1 MSGSGIRCAICKSAP
16 RSRQITMPVPHH
28 SVFYRPVA
36 LPAAQPTASK
46 HWRLLGSHTL
56 RVNWYHCHAALMT
69 WTPQKSCLSTFW
81 CHHSVMWLSPAF
93 SFCRHYLHNMW
104 SWVCV
109 TVGRL
114 SVRLSHLVTT
124 RHCYR
129 FAAVGPAARRYRS
142 IDAQLVVSSCAAA
155 RHAAANAESTTLSA
169 DVGSWLRTFFIAAV
183 DFVAREQLLSAVV

>member
-1 MSGSGIRCAICKSAP
+1 
-16 RSRQITMPVPHH
+16 
-28 SVFYRPVA
+28 
-36 LPAAQPTASK
+36 
-46 HWRLLGSHTL
+46 
-56 RVNWYHCHAALMT
+56 MT

-93 SFCRHYLHNMW
+93 SFCRHYLHSMW
-104 SWVCV
+104 SWVSV

-142 IDAQLVVSSCAAA
+142 IDAQLVVSSCCGSKCWEYHIVSWCGKLTADSFHCCCGLRCKRTAIVSCCIGLTLWCLLIRCCRLLCRLVRWRA
-155 RHAAANAESTTLSA
+155 MLLLLVLTSSFSLSTLHSLTFTTSMHWLWF
-169 DVGSWLRTFFIAAV
+169 GS
-183 DFVAREQLLSAVV
+183 